1 MSALVRAGVIAGC
14 LAATLAWG
22 VTRPAPM
29 PTTVA
34 PEHQASAAAGELIF
48 LAAGCASCH
57 AAPGAKGEDKLILAG
72 GTAFPSDF
80 GTFYA
85 PNISPDPV
93 HGIGGWT
100 LEEFAHAVRNGVS
113 PQGQHYYPAFP
124 YAAYAHVTDVDVAD
138 LFAYIR
144 ALPASDV
151 PDKAHDVGFPFSIRR
166 GLGLWKILFT
176 QDDYVVTTDLT
187 EEQQRGRY
195 LAEGL
200 GHCAECHTP
209 RNALGGLDRT
219 RWMGGAPN
227 PSGKGR
233 IPNIT
238 PGALEWTEA
247 DLMVYFTTGL
257 TPEYDSAGGEM
268 AVVIENLSQ
277 LPEPDLAALAA
288 YIKVL
293 PVVK

>member
-1 MSALVRAGVIAGC
+1 MSALLRAGVIVVC
-14 LAATLAWG
+14 LGAAIGWG

-29 PTTVA
+29 PTSIA
-34 PEHQASAAAGELIF
+34 PEHQASAAAGEIIF
-48 LAAGCASCH
+48 LAAGCSSCH
-57 AAPGAKGEDKLILAG
+57 AAPGAKGEDKLVLTG
-72 GTAFPSDF
+72 GAAFPSDF

-85 PNISPDPV
+85 PNISPDRV

-124 YAAYAHVTDVDVAD
+124 YAAYSHVTDADIAD

-144 ALPASDV
+144 ALPESDV
-151 PDKAHDVGFPFSIRR
+151 PDQAHEVGFPFSIRR
-166 GLGLWKILFT
+166 GLGVWKILFT
-176 QDDYVVTTDLT
+176 QSDYVVTADLS

-209 RNALGGLDRT
+209 RNALGGLDRS

-238 PGALEWTEA
+238 PGALDWSQA
-247 DLMVYFTTGL
+247 DLKVYFSSGL

-293 PVVK
+293 PAVK

>member
-1 MSALVRAGVIAGC
+1 
-14 LAATLAWG
+14 
-22 VTRPAPM
+22 M
-29 PTTVA
+29 PTSIA
-34 PEHQASAAAGELIF
+34 PEHQASAAAGEIIF
-48 LAAGCASCH
+48 LAAGCSSCH
-57 AAPGAKGEDKLILAG
+57 AAPGAKGEDKLVLTG
-72 GTAFPSDF
+72 GAAFPSDF

-85 PNISPDPV
+85 PNISPDRV

-124 YAAYAHVTDVDVAD
+124 YAAYSHVTDADIAD

-144 ALPASDV
+144 ALPESDV
-151 PDKAHDVGFPFSIRR
+151 PDQAHKVGFPFSIRR
-166 GLGLWKILFT
+166 GLGVWKILFT
-176 QDDYVVTTDLT
+176 QSDYVVTADLS

-209 RNALGGLDRT
+209 RNALGGLDRS

-227 PSGKGR
+227 PLGKGR

-238 PGALEWTEA
+238 PGALDWSQA
-247 DLMVYFTTGL
+247 DLKVYFSSGL

-293 PVVK
+293 PAVK

>member
-1 MSALVRAGVIAGC
+1 MSALLRAGVIVVC
-14 LAATLAWG
+14 LGAAIGWG

-29 PTTVA
+29 PTSIA
-34 PEHQASAAAGELIF
+34 PEHQASAAAGEIIF
-48 LAAGCASCH
+48 LAAGCSSCH
-57 AAPGAKGEDKLILAG
+57 AAPGAKGEDKLVLTG
-72 GTAFPSDF
+72 GAAFPSDF

-85 PNISPDPV
+85 PNISPDRV

-124 YAAYAHVTDVDVAD
+124 YAAYSHVTDADIAD

-144 ALPASDV
+144 ALPESDV
-151 PDKAHDVGFPFSIRR
+151 PDQAHKVGFPFSIRR
-166 GLGLWKILFT
+166 GLGVWKILFT
-176 QDDYVVTTDLT
+176 QSDYVVTADLS

-209 RNALGGLDRT
+209 RNALGGLDRS

-238 PGALEWTEA
+238 PGALDWSQA
-247 DLMVYFTTGL
+247 DLKVYFSSGL

-293 PVVK
+293 PAVK